1 MVVARRTRLHPDVRK
16 AQLVELGL
24 EMLAGRPLDQL
35 PIDDIAAAAGISRGL
50 LFHYFPTKRDFGLA
64 VVKAAARHLLEET
77 NPDPALDALSQ
88 LRAGIDA
95 YVGFVERN
103 RDLYLALVRGAA
115 GSDIALAQVH
125 EETRS
130 ALADRI
136 LAGMQ
141 LTSPPPPGVLLA
153 VRGWLAFAEEATVE
167 WVRDRKKIKRPEF
180 VRFLEEGLVRLV
192 DLAAQLRKAAP

>member
-1 MVVARRTRLHPDVRK
+1 MTAVRRTRLRPDVRK

-50 LFHYFPTKRDFGLA
+50 LFHYFPSKRDFGLA
-64 VVKAAARHLLEET
+64 VVQAAARHLLEET
-77 NPDPALDALSQ
+77 DPDPALDALAQ
-88 LRAGIDA
+88 LHAGIDG
-95 YVGFVERN
+95 YVRFVERN
-103 RDLYLALVRGAA
+103 RELYIALVRGAA
-115 GSDIALAQVH
+115 GNDSALARVH

-136 LAGMQ
+136 VAGMQ
-141 LTSPPPPGVLLA
+141 LENGCPPAVLLT

-167 WVRDRKKIKRPEF
+167 WVRDRKKIKRSEF

-192 DLAAQLRKAAP
+192 DLASQL

>member
-1 MVVARRTRLHPDVRK
+1 MSAVRRTRLHPDVRK
-16 AQLVELGL
+16 TQLVELGL
-24 EMLAGRPLDQL
+24 EMLAGRPLAQL

-50 LFHYFPTKRDFGLA
+50 LFHYFPTKRDFGIA
-64 VVKAAARHLLEET
+64 VVEAAARHLLEET
-77 NPDPALDALSQ
+77 DPDPALDALAQ
-88 LRAGIDA
+88 LRSGIDA

-125 EETRS
+125 EQTRS
-130 ALADRI
+130 VLADRI

-141 LTSPPPPGVLLA
+141 LTEDCPPGVRLA

-167 WVRDRKKIKRPEF
+167 WVRDRQKIKRPDF

-192 DLAAQLRKAAP
+192 DVAANV

>member
-1 MVVARRTRLHPDVRK
+1 MAVARRTRLHPDVRK

-24 EMLAGRPLDQL
+24 EMLAGRPLSQL
-35 PIDDIAAAAGISRGL
+35 PIDDIAAAARISRGL
-50 LFHYFPTKRDFGLA
+50 LFHYFPTKRDFGIA
-64 VVKAAARHLLEET
+64 VVEAAARHLLEET
-77 NPDPALDALSQ
+77 DPDLSLDALAR
-88 LRAGIDA
+88 LRSGIDA

-115 GSDIALAQVH
+115 GSDIALARVH

-130 ALADRI
+130 VLADRI

-141 LTSPPPPGVLLA
+141 LADDCPPGVRLA

-167 WVRDRKKIKRPEF
+167 WVRDRQKIKRPEF
-180 VRFLEEGLVRLV
+180 VRFLEEGLVHLV
-192 DLAAQLRKAAP
+192 DLAPNPGKAMP

>member
-1 MVVARRTRLHPDVRK
+1 MAVARRVRLDPGVRK
-16 AQLVELGL
+16 ARLVELGL

-35 PIDDIAAAAGISRGL
+35 PVDQIAAAAGISRGL
-50 LFHYFPTKRDFGLA
+50 LFHYFPTKRDFGVA
-64 VVKAAARHLLEET
+64 VVEAAAQHLLEET
-77 NPDPALDALSQ
+77 DPDLSLDPLER
-88 LRAGIDA
+88 LRSGIDA
-95 YVGFVERN
+95 YVRFVERH

-115 GSDIALAQVH
+115 GSDPALARVH

-130 ALADRI
+130 ALAGRI

-141 LTSPPPPGVLLA
+141 LAEDCPPAVRLA

-167 WVRDRKKIKRPEF
+167 WVRDPKEIKRPAF

-192 DLAAQLRKAAP
+192 DLTAHL

>member
-1 MVVARRTRLHPDVRK
+1 MAGARRTRLHPDVRK

-35 PIDDIAAAAGISRGL
+35 PIDDIATAAGISRGL
-50 LFHYFPTKRDFGLA
+50 LFHYFPTKRDFGIA
-64 VVKAAARHLLEET
+64 VVEAAARHLLEET
-77 NPDPALDALSQ
+77 DPDPALDALARLSS
-88 LRAGIDA
+88 GIDA
-95 YVGFVERN
+95 YVRFVERN
-103 RDLYLALVRGAA
+103 RDLYIALVRGAA
-115 GSDIALAQVH
+115 GSDIALARVH

-141 LTSPPPPGVLLA
+141 LAQNCPPALRLA

-167 WVRDRKKIKRPEF
+167 WVRDPGRIKRPAF
-180 VRFLEEGLVRLV
+180 VRFLEEGLLRIV
-192 DLAAQLRKAAP
+192 DLARTVERQ

>member
-1 MVVARRTRLHPDVRK
+1 MAVVRRVRLDPGVRK
-16 AQLVELGL
+16 ARLVELGL

-35 PIDDIAAAAGISRGL
+35 PVDQIAAAAGISRGL
-50 LFHYFPTKRDFGLA
+50 LFHYFPTKRDFGVA
-64 VVKAAARHLLEET
+64 VVEAAARQLLEET
-77 NPDPALDALSQ
+77 DPDPSLDALEQ
-88 LRAGIDA
+88 LRSGIEA

-115 GSDIALAQVH
+115 GSDPALARVH

-130 ALADRI
+130 ALASRI

-141 LTSPPPPGVLLA
+141 LAEDCPPAVRLA

-167 WVRDRKKIKRPEF
+167 WVRDPKKIERPAF
-180 VRFLEEGLVRLV
+180 VLFLEEGLVRLA
-192 DLAAQLRKAAP
+192 DLAAHL